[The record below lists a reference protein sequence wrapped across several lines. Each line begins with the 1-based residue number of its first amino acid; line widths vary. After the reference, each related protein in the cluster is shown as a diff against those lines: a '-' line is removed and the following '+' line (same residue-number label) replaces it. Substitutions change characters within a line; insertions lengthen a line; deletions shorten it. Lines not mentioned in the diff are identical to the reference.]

1 MPSSETL
8 GLDRR
13 QFMKTAAGAVLLA
26 GAGVLGVSAAARAEA
41 FPMPALPYAESALD
55 PVISAR
61 TVSFHYGKHTAAYYA
76 NANKAVAENPAL
88 SGKTMEEIV
97 SLIYD
102 EPSMSAVFNNVAQA
116 LNHTFYWS
124 CLKPGGGGEP
134 TGRIK
139 AAIEAT
145 FSSAAYF
152 RKALSEAAIAQ
163 FASGWAWLAEDKGRL
178 KIVRTPNAVTPIVL
192 GYKPLFVIDVWEHA
206 YYLDYQNK
214 RGDYVSGVLDKL
226 INWEFVEKQL
236 DKA

>member
-134 TGRIK
+134 SGRIK

-163 FASGWAWLAEDKGRL
+163 FASGWGLAGRGQGPPQDRAHAQRRHPHRARL
-178 KIVRTPNAVTPIVL
+178 QAPVRDRRL
-192 GYKPLFVIDVWEHA
+192 GACLLPGLPE
-206 YYLDYQNK
+206 QT
-214 RGDYVSGVLDKL
+214 RGLRQRRAGQAHQLGVRG
-226 INWEFVEKQL
+226 
-236 DKA
+236 KAA